1 LPTAF
6 GLPAPFSG
14 PRGRQQPTHDEKA
27 VQGKLR
33 GLEPASLGT
42 RFSHGEEMMS
52 APVEA
57 ESLHCKRPKKIQ
69 PDDWE
74 CPNRKCGNLC
84 FARRKACPICGSEK
98 PSYRQRRAPSTSGN
112 VPDWRHDGEVS
123 RPPKHEMKMIR
134 TVDRL
139 RPLYEGECQ
148 LIWLVPYHQRG
159 AVIGVRGDTLVSLQ
173 AQAECEIH
181 VTDKPETRLVDGTP
195 HCMAIVRG
203 VPERTRSALALLRD
217 AAGGGRLG
225 RDGLEPLLLAVE
237 AALADA
243 ADSWASSRSEC
254 WTPLSEVSGDPGVR
268 EELAR
273 ARPVV
278 RGAGLRS
285 LLEVLEPW
293 PEHFWVRRTGPRGA
307 EVCLHERLPEEW
319 RASAAELADG
329 RPGDSPTDAGCAPAA
344 GEGPRRA
351 SALPGL

>member
-1 LPTAF
+1 
-6 GLPAPFSG
+6 
-14 PRGRQQPTHDEKA
+14 
-27 VQGKLR
+27 
-33 GLEPASLGT
+33 
-42 RFSHGEEMMS
+42 
-52 APVEA
+52 
-57 ESLHCKRPKKIQ
+57 
-69 PDDWE
+69 
-74 CPNRKCGNLC
+74 
-84 FARRKACPICGSEK
+84 
-98 PSYRQRRAPSTSGN
+98 
-112 VPDWRHDGEVS
+112 
-123 RPPKHEMKMIR
+123 MKMIR

-237 AALADA
+237 
-243 ADSWASSRSEC
+243 
-254 WTPLSEVSGDPGVR
+254 VSGDPGVR